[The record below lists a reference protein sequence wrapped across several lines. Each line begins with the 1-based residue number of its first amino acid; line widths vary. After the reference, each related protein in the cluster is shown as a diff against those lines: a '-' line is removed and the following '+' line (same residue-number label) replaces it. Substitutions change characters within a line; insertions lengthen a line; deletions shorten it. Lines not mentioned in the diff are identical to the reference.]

1 MRTKAKSRKAGATMK
16 GKTIWQKPSEFVDRV
31 EYLTSCFV
39 IINGQVC
46 RSHTVMKP
54 FNDAGFNVYHYDNFS
69 ESSIFFSHD
78 DERLS
83 GAALDYGQEMPEVV

>member
-1 MRTKAKSRKAGATMK
+1 MRAKTKPTKTGATMK
-16 GKTIWQKPSEFVDRV
+16 KKTRWQKPSEFVDRV
-31 EYLTSCFV
+31 EFLTSCFV
-39 IINGQVC
+39 IINGQVY

-83 GAALDYGQEMPEVV
+83 GAALDYGQEMPEAI